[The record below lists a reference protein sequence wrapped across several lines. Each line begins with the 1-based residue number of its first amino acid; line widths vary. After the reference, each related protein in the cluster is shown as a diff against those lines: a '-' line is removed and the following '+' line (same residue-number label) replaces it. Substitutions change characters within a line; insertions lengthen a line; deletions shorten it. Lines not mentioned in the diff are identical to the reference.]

1 MEFQIGSIVKFTGP
15 FVASPT
21 YQGPVIEIMENGSC
35 RFFDADYGTV
45 TVTPDDMSDCDCSFR
60 VVSL

>member
-1 MEFQIGSIVKFTGP
+1 MVKIGSIVKFTGP

-21 YQGPVIEIMENGSC
+21 YQGPIIQIYENGSI
-35 RFFDADYGTV
+35 RFFDAEYGTV
-45 TVTPDDMSDCDCSFR
+45 TVTVEDMTDRDCSFR

>member
-1 MEFQIGSIVKFTGP
+1 MKINIGSIVKFTGP

-21 YQGPVIEIMENGSC
+21 YQGPVIEIFENGGC
-35 RFFDADYGTV
+35 RFFDSEYGGV
-45 TVTPDDMSDCDCSFR
+45 TVTPEDMSDNDCSFR